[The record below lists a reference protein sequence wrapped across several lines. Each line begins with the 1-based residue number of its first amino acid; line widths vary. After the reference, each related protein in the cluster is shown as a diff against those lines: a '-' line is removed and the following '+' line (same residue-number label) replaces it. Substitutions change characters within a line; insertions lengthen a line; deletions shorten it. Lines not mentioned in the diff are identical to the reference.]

1 MGGMPPVTNYELR
14 AHKSY
19 NKNADYYDE
28 LEKDMQSRH
37 HFYGFNTNNFGP
49 GAHATLPAH
58 PAYVPRTHSRQ
69 ASYESDTERQP
80 RPAKT
85 NKPDSYAI
93 QAYLNASEEAN
104 ARNMPPPPPGPPPP
118 AAVRGSSLQVRSSG
132 LAHDSYNPLGSH
144 SRDSSIGSRGPSPD
158 RRPLL
163 SQEYH
168 QQATHQSFLPPPPP
182 PQEQQ
187 QKQQTQF
194 SIPPPPPRAPKVPA
208 LSMPSLP
215 KLRVPKKYAPPV
227 ITVQDATP
235 VEGASSSGD
244 LGQAQGHNG
253 GEVSTGR
260 KISDPLVEHPPR
272 FQHDG
277 FDKRRKEPPAPLS
290 VSRSGSTER
299 RPQWVMQEI
308 ELKTGKGAV
317 FG

>member
-1 MGGMPPVTNYELR
+1 VTNYELR

-19 NKNADYYDE
+19 NKTADYYDE
-28 LEKDMQSRH
+28 FEKDMQSRQ
-37 HFYGFNTNNFGP
+37 HFYGFNSNNSGP
-49 GAHATLPAH
+49 GVHATLPSH
-58 PAYVPRTHSRQ
+58 PAYVPRSHSRQ

-80 RPAKT
+80 RPVKS

-118 AAVRGSSLQVRSSG
+118 AAVRGSSLHVRSSS

-168 QQATHQSFLPPPPP
+168 HQTTQSFLPPPPP
-182 PQEQQ
+182 LQEQQ
-187 QKQQTQF
+187 QTQQPQF
-194 SIPPPPPRAPKVPA
+194 SIPPPPPPRAPKVPA

-227 ITVQDATP
+227 IIVQDATP
-235 VEGASSSGD
+235 VEGAPSSTNQG
-244 LGQAQGHNG
+244 LTQGHG
-253 GEVSTGR
+253 EGEVPINI

-277 FDKRRKEPPAPLS
+277 FDKRRKEPPPPLS

-299 RPQWVMQEI
+299 RPQWVMQEV
-308 ELKTGKGAV
+308 ELKTGKSAV